1 MLKIVKNYTA
11 SFEVDPQKGFTPV
24 CPEELPV
31 EGGNEIAEELNAQAK
46 FAKLRV
52 FSKDAH
58 PAKGLWTAD
67 SDNPQFSVVG
77 EPNVDIRWNSHCVVG
92 TKGFEL
98 IDGLPPVSDYDFAVY
113 KGQEPDSHP
122 YGACYQDLGT
132 TNSAGVTEWTKST
145 GIIEWLK
152 CNDIDTIIVGGLA
165 TDFCIKVTVEQL
177 VAARFSVIINK
188 AACRGIYP
196 PGSPTEEEVYE
207 EFRNLGAVLVDNA
220 KDLETLTLC

>member
-24 CPEELPV
+24 CPKELPV
-31 EGGNEIAEELNAQAK
+31 EGGNEIAEELNAQAL

-67 SDNPQFSVVG
+67 SDNPQFSAVG

-98 IDGLPPVSDYDFAVY
+98 IDGLPPVSEYDFAVY

-122 YGACYQDLGT
+122 YGACYQDLGD
-132 TNSAGVTEWTKST
+132 TKST
-145 GIIEWLK
+145 GVIEWLK
-152 CNDIDTIIVGGLA
+152 CNDIDTVIIGGLS
-165 TDFCIKVTVEQL
+165 TDYCVKKTVEQL
-177 VAARFSVIINK
+177 IAARFAVVINK
-188 AACRGIYP
+188 AACKGIFP
-196 PGSPTEEEVYE
+196 PGALTEEEVYE
-207 EFRNLGAVLVDNA
+207 EFRNLGVVLVDNA